1 MQRPLPPMV
10 TLALVLFVGSADLIA
25 QSSPQSATPDIKL
38 HSVGNVHRVVTNGAL
53 SHPPYDGA
61 VCEYPRNAG
70 MENMIAGYPVL
81 EIASRNPLPDS
92 LQYRYTQWWTSP
104 GQPRDTIWVVRDFD
118 SVDIPFW
125 PSYTGLADEDFVYR
139 CVSNAPTRVSI
150 VSYGDV
156 PVTFYLSP
164 LNLSMLVSNVTWNM
178 PPLDD
183 VVLTR
188 YRIIPEQFD
197 LLDTY
202 ISIYF
207 MGGIG
212 STKDY
217 SWWRESDDRSTY
229 LTDEHLAI
237 VSDGG
242 LGEEGQSSN
251 CVGYRIFA
259 LNNPDSAELRWTTKD
274 DFSRQAAIR
283 TTRSADEYARVMH
296 SLLSSGVQMSGNI
309 PGANWI
315 GVGPFAAR
323 VGDTLDIWTAEIL
336 GQGPDDVRNKS
347 RLLDLL
353 SRRQFVTPHPPP
365 PPPLRVERGDKSLT
379 LHWDPHPADIN
390 PETYKDPCRWD
401 GMSVPFEGYRLYK
414 STQSLDGPWTML
426 YECDISGNGVA
437 HDFGLTHEYTE
448 TGLLNHA
455 EYYYAAT
462 SFSKP
467 DTVTRLPSKESRMQR
482 TMLKAVPGT
491 LPRAHVGEVAVVPN
505 PYRGDV
511 AYNQYDP
518 PWERPTGNLKMW
530 TESDRRV
537 QFIHLPT
544 SCVISIYTLAG
555 DLVEF
560 IRHSDA
566 NMSFHDWNLTS
577 YVGQAVASG
586 LYLFSV
592 EDSQT
597 GEVQVGKFV
606 VIR

>member
-1 MQRPLPPMV
+1 MQHPLPVMAVLVVPLF
-10 TLALVLFVGSADLIA
+10 LAIADLNA
-25 QSSPQSATPDIKL
+25 QSPSLSATPDIKL
-38 HSVGNVHRVVTNGAL
+38 HSVGNVRRVVSNGPL
-53 SHPPYDGA
+53 SRYTYKGA
-61 VCEYPRNAG
+61 VCEYPRDGG

-81 EIASRNPLPDS
+81 EIASHTPVGDS
-92 LQYRYTQWWTSP
+92 LKYLYSQWWNSP
-104 GQPRDTIWVVRDFD
+104 GQPGDTIWAVRDFD

-125 PSYTGLADEDFVYR
+125 PSYTALADEDFVYR
-139 CVSNAPTRVSI
+139 CVNNAPTLVSI
-150 VSYGDV
+150 VSYESI
-156 PVTFYLSP
+156 PLTFSLSP
-164 LNLSMLVSNVTWNM
+164 LNLSMLVSNVTWNV

-183 VVLTR
+183 IVLTH
-188 YRIIPEQFD
+188 YRIIPFQFD

-202 ISIYF
+202 VSLYF

-217 SWWRESDDRSTY
+217 GDWRQYDDRSHY
-229 LTDEHLAI
+229 QTDDHLATI
-237 VSDGG
+237 TDGG
-242 LGEEGQSSN
+242 LGQEGQSRN
-251 CVGYRIFA
+251 CVGYRIFPPD
-259 LNNPDSAELRWTTKD
+259 NPGLPQLRWTTKD
-274 DFSRQAAIR
+274 DFSRQAAIQ
-283 TTRSADEYARVMH
+283 TTRSADEYAKVMH
-296 SLLSSGVQMSGNI
+296 GLISSGVQMSGNI

-315 GVGPFAAR
+315 GVGPFAVH

-336 GQGPDDVRNKS
+336 GQGPDDVRDKS
-347 RLLDLL
+347 SFLDLL
-353 SRRQFVTPHPPP
+353 WRRKFVTPHPPP
-365 PPPLRVERGDKSLT
+365 PPPLRVERGDRSLT
-379 LHWDPHPADIN
+379 LRWDARPTDVN
-390 PETYKDPCRWD
+390 PESYQDPCRWD
-401 GMSVPFEGYRLYK
+401 SMGIPFEGYRLYK

-426 YECDISGNGVA
+426 YECDIGGNGVA

-467 DTVTRLPSKESRMQR
+467 DTVIRLPSKESRMQR
-482 TMLKAVPGT
+482 KMLKAVPGT
-491 LPRAHVGEVAVVPN
+491 LPRTHVGEVAVVPN

-518 PWERPTGNLKMW
+518 PWERPTGNWKTW

-555 DLVEF
+555 DLVDL

-586 LYLFSV
+586 IYLFSV

-597 GEVQVGKFV
+597 GQLQVGKFV